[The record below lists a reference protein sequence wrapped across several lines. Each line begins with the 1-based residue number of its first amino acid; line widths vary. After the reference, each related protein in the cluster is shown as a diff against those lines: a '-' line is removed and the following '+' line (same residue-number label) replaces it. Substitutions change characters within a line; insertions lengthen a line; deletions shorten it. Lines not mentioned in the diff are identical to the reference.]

1 MRILLIGNYIPDKQ
15 ESMLRFASL
24 MERELKA
31 QGHSVELLQ
40 PAAFLGRLLPVDKGL
55 GKWLGYVDKFVLFPF
70 KVRRAKSDYDVIHIC
85 DHSNALYVK
94 HVAEKPHVV
103 TCHDVLAIKSAL
115 GEIPQNKV
123 SATGRA
129 FQRLILEGL
138 RTADLIVCDSET
150 TRTDLLRVAGRASD
164 SATVVYLSLNYPYSP
179 MTQDDALA
187 RLDQYGFDGRSPF
200 FIHVGGAQWYKN
212 KIGVLQI
219 FDKLRRLVAHKHP
232 RLLMVGKPLSGSLV
246 EHVSASGLAGAVVTL
261 SGVSNEDLRAA
272 YSLADGLIFPSLQEG
287 FGWPVLE
294 AQACGCP
301 VFTTGRPPMTEVGG
315 SGAVYF
321 DPTDAAGAAETIAGA
336 LRLREGIRQSG
347 LKNISRFSVD
357 KMIQGYLG
365 AYERVSSR
373 RRILESRIEDG
384 KNGVLPK

>member
-40 PAAFLGRLLPVDKGL
+40 PAAYLGRLPVNRGL
-55 GKWLGYVDKFVLFPF
+55 GKWFGYVDKFLLFPF
-70 KVRRAKSDYDVIHIC
+70 KLKRAKSKYDLIHIC
-85 DHSNALYVK
+85 DHSNAIYVK

-138 RTADLIVCDSET
+138 RTADLIVCDSEA

-164 SATVVYLSLNYPYSP
+164 SAIVVYLSLNYPYSP
-179 MTQDDALA
+179 MTRDEALA

-219 FDKLRRLVAHKHP
+219 FDKLRRLMAPKHP
-232 RLLMVGKPLSGSLV
+232 RLLMVGKPLSGPLV

-261 SGVSNEDLRAA
+261 SGVSNEVLRAA
-272 YSLADGLIFPSLQEG
+272 YSLAEGLIFPSLQEG

-294 AQACGCP
+294 AQACGCL

-336 LRLREGIRQSG
+336 LGSREGIRQIG
-347 LKNISRFSVD
+347 LKNISRFSVNQ
-357 KMIQGYLG
+357 MIQGYLG
-365 AYERVSSR
+365 AYEQVSCR
-373 RRILESRIEDG
+373 MGIPESRIDEG
-384 KNGVLPK
+384 KNAISPR